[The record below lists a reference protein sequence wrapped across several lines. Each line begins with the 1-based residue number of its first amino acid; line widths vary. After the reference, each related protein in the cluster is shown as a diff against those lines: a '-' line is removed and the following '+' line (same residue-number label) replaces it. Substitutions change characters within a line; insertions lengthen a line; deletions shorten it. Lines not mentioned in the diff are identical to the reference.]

1 MKNNNRKANAL
12 IIVILILAVIFIA
25 GMFFGFHT
33 TGQTRNTERA
43 IGGDQAASLADAGLN
58 RAMRVVSAEIN
69 SSKAFE
75 PGSPSDR
82 LSVILRYPLPVISG
96 DSNKLNPELGDD
108 LPLDVSILEKEG
120 LKNKFEYTKEQLIA
134 DDTNGILEGFVKYAG
149 FEKVKDWDLN
159 VTVEIESAYKIT
171 PKSVD
176 GEEYQVPGIDVAYAV
191 PPAIKE
197 FLDNKGIPN
206 IIFEF
211 PKEIKLLDFTIPFT
225 LHVPLVGDITLAK
238 IDPVQFFD
246 VFIKKMTEDTDLAGA
261 FDMRSKGVGLG
272 DISRLHNLL
281 HALFN
286 NLLDLPD
293 VYPIKMSSHDEG
305 DFFTSK
311 DKLWPSSVKV
321 PSDMSRFV
329 EKYGTLKVT
338 SKSEITF
345 INGTKSSRRVSAT
358 KDFKVS
364 DIMPMA
370 PIHSFFIANTGN
382 ECINFND
389 LGGQIYVNNNASRV
403 FSKDEIKKR
412 KDHSGQVRVNYLPGD
427 ASNGDT
433 STDCPL
439 VVNCSLIGD
448 TDGPKL
454 ANNNFGDGM
463 LNLVAG
469 NDAALMLGSTS
480 SMSVTNAKYN
490 MDWTINSETVK
501 KKNADGKKV
510 PAGVKLKPGKLNTGF
525 QLDTKVIKNIDKLST
540 KPTYLENRD
549 KYKAGGLKK
558 YHDKQ
563 RLWNQEDFRILGKT
577 DDKLDGLAKWKK
589 EKAILN
595 FLPDVEDTS
604 SNIFGFGAA
613 MIKRPFGFPALNLD
627 KLGITFGSAANK
639 NSFLEFELPY
649 MGTANSNYCLP
660 TFGTGQNK
668 THLFGTSSWNP
679 TLTRDIEGPVAKR
692 YRQWRVTILGLLAR
706 DRLPL
711 LPFTPPFCNVP
722 PIPIPYWWVDTKITK
737 YDYDIFCLKAYDVE
751 KNQSD
756 TSYSIYD
763 PSMMENMPA
772 NWYTNEQ
779 YAKKSNYFYKDYQ
792 GFIDDLPNRMVDI
805 DGKKVLQ
812 LNGVTYI
819 SGSIGGE
826 AAGQAF
832 KPEGSD
838 TLYVTGKGMIVC
850 SGNIILN
857 CNIKYV
863 EVGEEP
869 TVFSLIARNGGL
881 VIAEKGEYVIQGS
894 VYTNRCIYLGGNTK
908 LNIQGNWVTNEYV
921 RTRMMGDLL
930 IDYVSS
936 YLRPSMGSLH
946 PETGKYDPRRYN
958 LAMAQK
964 WNSWKVD

>member
-134 DDTNGILEGFVKYAG
+134 DDKDGILEEFVKYAG

-171 PKSVD
+171 PKSVES
-176 GEEYQVPGIDVAYAV
+176 EEYQVPGIDVAYAV

-261 FDMRSKGVGLG
+261 FDMRSEGVGLG
-272 DISRLHNLL
+272 DISALHNLL

-286 NLLDLPD
+286 NLLNLPD

-321 PSDMSRFV
+321 PNDMTRFV

-439 VVNCSLIGD
+439 VVNCSLVGD

-454 ANNNFGDGM
+454 ANNNFGDGL
-463 LNLVAG
+463 LNVAAG

-510 PAGVKLKPGKLNTGF
+510 PAGVKLKPG
-525 QLDTKVIKNIDKLST
+525 
-540 KPTYLENRD
+540 
-549 KYKAGGLKK
+549 
-558 YHDKQ
+558 
-563 RLWNQEDFRILGKT
+563 
-577 DDKLDGLAKWKK
+577 
-589 EKAILN
+589 
-595 FLPDVEDTS
+595 
-604 SNIFGFGAA
+604 
-613 MIKRPFGFPALNLD
+613 
-627 KLGITFGSAANK
+627 
-639 NSFLEFELPY
+639 
-649 MGTANSNYCLP
+649 
-660 TFGTGQNK
+660 
-668 THLFGTSSWNP
+668 
-679 TLTRDIEGPVAKR
+679 
-692 YRQWRVTILGLLAR
+692 
-706 DRLPL
+706 
-711 LPFTPPFCNVP
+711 
-722 PIPIPYWWVDTKITK
+722 
-737 YDYDIFCLKAYDVE
+737 
-751 KNQSD
+751 
-756 TSYSIYD
+756 
-763 PSMMENMPA
+763 
-772 NWYTNEQ
+772 
-779 YAKKSNYFYKDYQ
+779 
-792 GFIDDLPNRMVDI
+792 
-805 DGKKVLQ
+805 
-812 LNGVTYI
+812 
-819 SGSIGGE
+819 
-826 AAGQAF
+826 
-832 KPEGSD
+832 
-838 TLYVTGKGMIVC
+838 
-850 SGNIILN
+850 
-857 CNIKYV
+857 
-863 EVGEEP
+863 
-869 TVFSLIARNGGL
+869 
-881 VIAEKGEYVIQGS
+881 
-894 VYTNRCIYLGGNTK
+894 
-908 LNIQGNWVTNEYV
+908 
-921 RTRMMGDLL
+921 
-930 IDYVSS
+930 
-936 YLRPSMGSLH
+936 
-946 PETGKYDPRRYN
+946 
-958 LAMAQK
+958 
-964 WNSWKVD
+964 